1 MSLSRNRHCYLTE
14 KRKKRERE
22 SPENMATVFTC
33 NSCALQ
39 FTSSEDQRSH
49 MKTDWH
55 RYNLKRRAAQLAP
68 ISQKLF
74 ESKVQIMSGEN
85 GTASNKQMTKKAARR
100 MEKEALLEKK
110 KKLLELARAS
120 ILKNMQQQA
129 ENGISSTSSS
139 NSGESLKDSVVGGD
153 KATVKTDKRLGN
165 DNVSED
171 ISRKEEEQEEEEEGE
186 RGEEDIAEK
195 LMELKLKNKVDIPLE
210 ECLFCTKKRFHDFET
225 NLDHMFK
232 FHGFYI
238 PEQKYLVDKEGLVR
252 YMSEKIGLGNVCI
265 VCNYQGRSLEAV
277 RAHMNAKRHCRIPY
291 ETEDEKLELAEFYDF
306 TKSYEGL
313 RSERGDPTYTKNGK
327 TNTLASDTT
336 TRQTSDTEADG
347 DEDEEWE
354 DIGSEDEETEGEGG
368 EEAELS
374 PEEYIYNDG
383 VELHLPTGIKV
394 GHRSLQRYYKQN
406 LKPEKELTEGQGT
419 LVAAETRSFVPAYD
433 KRAAQVRQRVWEGER
448 RDQKREEKRSA
459 RHINHQLHYRDQLLQ

>member
-1 MSLSRNRHCYLTE
+1 
-14 KRKKRERE
+14 
-22 SPENMATVFTC
+22 MATVFTC

-68 ISQKLF
+68 VSQKLF
-74 ESKVQIMSGEN
+74 DSKVQIMSGA
-85 GTASNKQMTKKAARR
+85 GASTDSNKQMTKKAARR
-100 MEKEALLEKK
+100 MEREALLEKK

-120 ILKNMQQQA
+120 ILKNMQQQQQQQQT
-129 ENGISSTSSS
+129 ENGTTSSS
-139 NSGESLKDSVVGGD
+139 SGSSGESLKDGVVRGD
-153 KATVKTDKRLGN
+153 DKTTLKTDNRLENGQRL
-165 DNVSED
+165 SENHEVPEN
-171 ISRKEEEQEEEEEGE
+171 ISREGEEESEE
-186 RGEEDIAEK
+186 REEDIAEK

-210 ECLFCTKKRFHDFET
+210 ECLFCTKRRFRDLET

-313 RSERGDPTYTKNGK
+313 GSENGK
-327 TNTLASDTT
+327 TNTLTTNTT
-336 TRQTSDTEADG
+336 TRQTGETEADGNG

-354 DIGSEDEETEGEGG
+354 DISSEEEKDEEGEG
-368 EEAELS
+368 EEEPELS

-433 KRAAQVRQRVWEGER
+433 KKAAQARQRIWEGER